1 MQETKKQLGLW
12 TSTSLVVGNMI
23 GAGVFMM
30 PAALAKFGSISLL
43 GWVCASIGAFLLS
56 KVFASL
62 SKLLPAADGGPYAY
76 SQKGLGDFAGFLV
89 AWCYLVSVWCTN
101 AAITVSFISAMSTFI
116 PALATN
122 ALLAAFAGLATIW
135 LLTWVNTLGILTSGK
150 LQLITT
156 ILKILPIL
164 CIGIAG
170 MFFIHW
176 NNFLPF
182 NASGTSNIEAITATT
197 AIAFFAFLGI
207 ECATI
212 PSGSVANSA
221 STVARATTL
230 GTLIATL
237 VYIVSTVSI
246 MGMIPAH
253 QLAKSVTPF
262 ADAAILIFGKG
273 NGAEYIVSAGVAIA
287 AFGALNGYILIQ
299 GQMPAAIANDK
310 LFPAIFAKKNA
321 NDVPAI
327 GIVISSVFVSIFML
341 MNYTKGLAAQFQF
354 LILLT
359 TSTIIIPYV
368 FCTASFIIL
377 RLRKIFVS
385 RWAKTTAILL
395 ASFTFIFCIW
405 ILLGLGQ
412 ETVFWGFFLT
422 LLAVPIYVFAVAKKD
437 QTQTNL

>member
-1 MQETKKQLGLW
+1 MQDTKKQLGLW

-23 GAGVFMM
+23 GAGVFML
-30 PAALAKFGSISLL
+30 PAALAQFGSISLV
-43 GWVCASIGAFLLS
+43 GWLCASVGAFLLS
-56 KVFASL
+56 KVFANL

-122 ALLAAFAGLATIW
+122 SLLAAFTGLSTIW
-135 LLTWVNTLGILTSGK
+135 FLTWINSLGILTSGK
-150 LQLITT
+150 MQLVTT
-156 ILKILPIL
+156 ILKMVPIVL
-164 CIGIAG
+164 IGVAG
-170 MFFIHW
+170 LFYIHW

-182 NASGTSNIEAITATT
+182 NASGTASFAAITSTT
-197 AIAFFAFLGI
+197 AITFFAFLGI

-221 STVARATTL
+221 ATVAKATTL
-230 GTLIATL
+230 GTLIATI
-237 VYIVSTVSI
+237 VYILSTVSI
-246 MGMIPAH
+246 MGMIPVS
-253 QLAKSVTPF
+253 QLKTSVTPF
-262 ADAAILIFGKG
+262 ADAAIMIFGQ
-273 NGAEYIVSAGVAIA
+273 GAQYWVSAGVAIA

-310 LFPAIFAKKNA
+310 LFPAIFARKNSKG
-321 NDVPAI
+321 VPAI
-327 GIVISSVFVSIFML
+327 GIVISSVFVSIIML
-341 MNYTKGLAAQFQF
+341 MNYTKGLVVQFQF

-368 FCTASFIIL
+368 FCTASFMIL
-377 RLRKIFVS
+377 RLRKTFVS
-385 RWAKTTAILL
+385 SWSKIISIML

-422 LLAVPIYVFAVAKKD
+422 LFSVPIYVYAITKKD
-437 QTQTNL
+437 QSKIN